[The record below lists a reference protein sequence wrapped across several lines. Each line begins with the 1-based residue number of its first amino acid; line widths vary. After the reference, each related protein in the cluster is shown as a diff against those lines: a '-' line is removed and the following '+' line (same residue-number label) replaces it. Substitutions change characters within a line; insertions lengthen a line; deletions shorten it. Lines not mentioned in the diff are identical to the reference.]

1 MLNVVM
7 LSVVMLSVV
16 MLSVVMLSVMAPIEA
31 LYGNK
36 INWLPSGLA
45 TILDYTEHTSL
56 GQAR

>member
-1 MLNVVM
+1 
-7 LSVVMLSVV
+7 MLSVV
-16 MLSVVMLSVMAPIEA
+16 MLSVVMLSVMAPFEA

-45 TILDYTEHTSL
+45 AILDYTEHTSL